1 MIRTFSVPFGPYK
14 TCGRIAGART
24 GGKKPLVLLH
34 GGPGSTAAY
43 FEVLDALAEEL
54 NAPRF
59 GRAGEIL
66 AEIGIETE
74 WEFAQSRMMTDEE
87 VAEIRAKLLGG
98 EIPFSGLLQG
108 RLCVVLGVE
117 GYNAFVREYNG
128 K

>member
-1 MIRTFSVPFGPYK
+1 
-14 TCGRIAGART
+14 
-24 GGKKPLVLLH
+24 
-34 GGPGSTAAY
+34 
-43 FEVLDALAEEL
+43 
-54 NAPRF
+54 
-59 GRAGEIL
+59 
-66 AEIGIETE
+66 
-74 WEFAQSRMMTDEE
+74 MMTDEE